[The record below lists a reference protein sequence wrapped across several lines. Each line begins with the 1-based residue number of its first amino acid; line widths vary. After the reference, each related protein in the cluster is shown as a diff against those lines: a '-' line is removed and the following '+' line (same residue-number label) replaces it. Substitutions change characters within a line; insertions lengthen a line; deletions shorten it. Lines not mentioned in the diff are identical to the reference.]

1 MNAIRRVKLSE
12 NSYVTPIEFRYTL
25 IKFGVTL
32 PQPIVDAVFNVFD
45 RYQNYIFIYTCQSDL
60 SNAFLIIESNKQ
72 INKPLIK

>member
-32 PQPIVDAVFNVFD
+32 PQQIVDAVFNVFD
-45 RYQNYIFIYTCQSDL
+45 RYHNYSFIYTCQSDL

>member
-32 PQPIVDAVFNVFD
+32 PQQIVDAVFNVFD
-45 RYQNYIFIYTCQSDL
+45 RYIIITVLYILVNQIYL
-60 SNAFLIIESNKQ
+60 MPF
-72 INKPLIK
+72 